1 MRFGDFRR
9 RSSEILFVSISMVSS
24 GRRGHLGYSHICF
37 GHALL
42 LLCDAFCFRLIGIPN
57 VVATGRVEGTT
68 VDPVPAVVN
77 GFTDIGLILF
87 FGGSPHRLFL
97 IMQ

>member
-9 RSSEILFVSISMVSS
+9 RSSEILFSSISMVSS

-42 LLCDAFCFRLIGIPN
+42 LLFDSFLLVDISN
-57 VVATGRVEGTT
+57 VVATGRDEGTT
-68 VDPVPAVVN
+68 VDPVPPVVN

-87 FGGSPHRLFL
+87 FGRLSY
-97 IMQ
+97 